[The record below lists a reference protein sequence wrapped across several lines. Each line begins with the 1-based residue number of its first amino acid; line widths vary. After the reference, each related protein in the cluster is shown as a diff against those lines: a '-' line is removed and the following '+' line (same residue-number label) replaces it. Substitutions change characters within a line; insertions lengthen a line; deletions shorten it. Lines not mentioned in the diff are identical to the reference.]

1 MRKFKNEKWNIK
13 SQFKKNKQNLKF
25 DLHSNQQSTN
35 QLKSLE
41 IETKPKSLTP
51 STSKHN
57 KSETLLKTKS
67 NKDNVKY
74 KSKKNKQCDLKAN
87 PRRSSSLHHLTQI
100 YTSENLRKRH
110 TPNSSLEQSAHTK
123 AFRIFKKKPSQAS
136 TNSWIKNEKFES
148 WLNEHWTMKK
158 EVFSR
163 VQRRKKSE
171 SYMWA
176 RWWLKKRRVRDSWC
190 FQMMRVMCS
199 RLIFIGH
206 LKRVWGR

>member
-13 SQFKKNKQNLKF
+13 SQSKKNKPNLKY

-41 IETKPKSLTP
+41 IETKPKSLTL

-57 KSETLLKTKS
+57 KSEILSKTKS

-87 PRRSSSLHHLTQI
+87 PRKSNSLPHRTQI
-100 YTSENLRKRH
+100 YTSENPRKRH
-110 TPNSSLEQSAHTK
+110 THNSSLEQPAPTK
-123 AFRIFKKKPSQAS
+123 AFRIFKKKLSQAS

-176 RWWLKKRRVRDSWC
+176 QWWLKKKRVRGSWC

-199 RLIFIGH
+199 LRIFIG
-206 LKRVWGR
+206 LLRRVWGR